1 MSSMK
6 ETISTNIQ
14 KAKDLLKSEEIIAI
28 PTETVYGLA
37 GNIYSEQAISKI
49 FHLKSR
55 PFFNPLIVHIHSLS
69 QLNEVVSYIPPK
81 ARVLAET
88 FWPGPLTLVLPKKDH
103 ISDLVTAGKTTVAVR
118 IPNHKLALELLKE
131 LDFPLA
137 APSANP
143 FGSISPT
150 QAEHVSNYFGDKL
163 QMVLDGGSCA
173 KGIESTIV
181 GFEGDEPVL
190 FRLGSVSLE
199 SIEKEIGGVA
209 IKNKK
214 EISPDAPGMLMKHY
228 APKTPTYLVSK
239 IIDVMDDYKGKKV
252 GFLSLDKSVEPP
264 KRFHHEALSI
274 SGDLDEAAAKL
285 YSALHRLDK
294 MNLDAIVL
302 ERFPNYGL
310 GEAINDKLERA
321 AYSNK

>member
-1 MSSMK
+1 MK
-6 ETISTNIQ
+6 DMISTNIQ
-14 KAKDLLKSEEIIAI
+14 KAKDLLTSEEIIAI

-37 GNIYSEQAISKI
+37 GNIYSEKAISNI
-49 FHLKSR
+49 FLLKSR
-55 PFFNPLIVHIHSLS
+55 PFFNPLIVHIHSLK

-81 ARVLAET
+81 AKILAEV
-88 FWPGPLTLVLPKKDH
+88 FWPGPLTLVLPKKNH
-103 ISDLVTAGKTTVAVR
+103 ISDLVTSGKTTVAVR
-118 IPNHKLALELLKE
+118 IPNHKVTLELLKG

-150 QAEHVSNYFGDKL
+150 QADHVSNYFGDKL
-163 QMVLDGGSCA
+163 GMVLDGGSCI

-199 SIEKEIGGVA
+199 SIEKEIGVVT

-228 APKTPTYLVSK
+228 APNTPTYLVSK
-239 IIDVMDDYKGKKV
+239 IIDVFDDYKDKKV
-252 GFLSLDKSVEPP
+252 GFLSLDNSAELSKQ
-264 KRFHHEALSI
+264 FHHEVLSM

-294 MNLDAIVL
+294 MNLDALVL
-302 ERFPNYGL
+302 ERFPNHGI
-310 GEAINDKLERA
+310 GKAINDKLERA
-321 AYSNK
+321 AYSN